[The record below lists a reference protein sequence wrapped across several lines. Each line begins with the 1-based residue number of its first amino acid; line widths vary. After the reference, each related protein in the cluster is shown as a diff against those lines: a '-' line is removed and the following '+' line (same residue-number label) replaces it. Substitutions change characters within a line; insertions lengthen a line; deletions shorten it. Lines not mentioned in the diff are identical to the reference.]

1 MGDPLSDPRAAD
13 LLSADP
19 GEVWVLSALFRQVGG
34 EAQAI
39 AGALRGA
46 PNQAT
51 WTGGAA
57 DAFRHTVGQLPSE
70 LDKVEQSYQDV
81 AGALGTYESVL
92 AEVKPAFQRVAEQ
105 LGSARGALTGVQGQ
119 LTGAQSN
126 LTTALAAPHAKPS
139 SPAVQNAQ
147 DAVQTANGA
156 VSRLQG
162 EVTGLESQGFAL
174 LNQFSGARED
184 CTGKV
189 SSACSLAPYQS
200 WWDHMMSDVGNWM
213 TDAGHFFKAIGL
225 GIYHGVTGL
234 PGALVDWVEH
244 PSWKTFA
251 KLAEDIA
258 ITASVV
264 LLVTGVGE
272 FLLPEEGLLAAGF
285 SAVNGGADAVAT
297 GASLD
302 AAGAE
307 GGQAADDAMH
317 GNYSAMKGDLVN
329 MGLNL
334 LTTVPGAAGAPEL
347 GDMLPS
353 ARAAD
358 AAEEDSGVIQA
369 FESSRAAGK
378 TPAQS
383 LLSMSTEQRSTVL
396 EEAGVPAGTK
406 LFDLTPAQQ
415 AKVLQNLDNPTSM
428 AESAEQSAKLLHIKS
443 LPLKT
448 ALNYGFDKSVTEPLQ
463 DYDQHKIDA
472 LLGIPSGG

>member
-1 MGDPLSDPRAAD
+1 MSDPLSDPRAAD

-19 GEVWVLSALFRQVGG
+19 GEVWLLAALFRQVGG

-57 DAFRHTVGQLPSE
+57 SAFRNTVGQLPGE
-70 LDKVEQSYQDV
+70 LEKVQQSYEDV
-81 AGALGTYESVL
+81 AGALSAYESQL
-92 AEVKPAFQRVAEQ
+92 ADLKAAFQRVAAQ
-105 LGSARGALTGVQGQ
+105 LGSAQSALGGAQGQ
-119 LTGAQSN
+119 LANAQGN
-126 LTTALAAPHAKPS
+126 LTTQLSAPHAKS
-139 SPAVQNAQ
+139 TSPAVQNAH
-147 DAVQTANGA
+147 DAVQTASGT
-156 VSRLQG
+156 VTRVQG
-162 EVTGLESQGFAL
+162 EISGLQTQGFAI
-174 LNQFSGARED
+174 LNQFQGARD
-184 CTGKV
+184 GCQGKI
-189 SSACSLAPYQS
+189 SSACSLAPHQS
-200 WWDHMMSDVGNWM
+200 WWDHLMSDVGNWM

-272 FLLPEEGLLAAGF
+272 WLLPEEGLLAAGF
-285 SAVNGGADAVAT
+285 SAANGAADAVAT

-307 GGQAADDAMH
+307 GVGAADDALH
-317 GNYSAMKGDLVN
+317 GNYSAAEGDLVN
-329 MGLNL
+329 MGLDA
-334 LTTVPGAAGAPEL
+334 LTTVPGAMGAPEL

-358 AAEEDSGVIQA
+358 AAEEDAGVLKA
-369 FESSRAAGK
+369 FDQSVEGGK
-378 TPAQS
+378 SWTQS
-383 LLSMSTEQRSTVL
+383 LLSMSAEQKSTVL
-396 EEAGVPAGTK
+396 EEAGLPAGTK
-406 LFDLTPAQQ
+406 LTDLSPEAQ
-415 AKVLQNLDNPTSM
+415 AKVLQNLQSPTKM
-428 AESAEQSAKLLHIKS
+428 LEGAEQNAKLLHIKS

-448 ALNYGFDKSVTEPLQ
+448 AIDYGFDKAVTDPLQ

-472 LLGIPSGG
+472 LIGVPAAG